1 MFQNVTRAIFKPLNT
16 TAKNIKMK
24 SPQKDYFAHKAEAYD
39 KEVARTDNVSN
50 IANLILKE
58 VDYSKEMSLMDFGS
72 GTGLL
77 LSKIAPYV
85 GKITAIDISKAMN
98 ETLESKRESIDCKLE
113 IIEMDLT
120 KEDLN
125 QQFDGIISSMTIHH
139 VKDTLALFK
148 KLYGMLHTNGSL
160 ALSDLDTEDGSFH
173 KEDTGVFHFGF
184 DREEFLNLAKRAGFK
199 NLKIQTA
206 GLVEKTLR

>member
-1 MFQNVTRAIFKPLNT
+1 MEPN
-16 TAKNIKMK
+16 KN
-24 SPQKDYFAHKAEAYD
+24 DFFAHKAEAYD

-58 VDYSKEMSLMDFGS
+58 IDYSKKISLMDFGS

-85 GKITAIDISKAMN
+85 GKITAIDISKSMN
-98 ETLESKRESIDCKLE
+98 ETLESKRESIDCDLE
-113 IIEMDLT
+113 IVEMDLSKNT
-120 KEDLN
+120 MN
-125 QQFDGIISSMTIHH
+125 QKFDGIISSMSIHH

-148 KLYGMLHTNGSL
+148 KFYELLNTNGSL

-173 KEDTGVFHFGF
+173 KEDTSVFHFGF
-184 DREEFLNLAKRAGFK
+184 DREEFLSLAKQVGFK
-199 NLKIQTA
+199 NLKMHSV
-206 GLVEKTLR
+206 GLVEKPWGKYPVFLLTGNK

>member
-1 MFQNVTRAIFKPLNT
+1 
-16 TAKNIKMK
+16 MK
-24 SPQKDYFAHKAEAYD
+24 SPQKDFFAHKAEAYD

-98 ETLESKRESIDCKLE
+98 ETLESKRESIDCNLE
-113 IIEMDLT
+113 IVEMDLT

-173 KEDTGVFHFGF
+173 KEDTGIFHFGF
-184 DREEFLNLAKRAGFK
+184 DREEFLNLAKRVGFK

-206 GLVEKTLR
+206 GLVEKPYGKYPVFLLTGNK